1 MTNRVDALTVVL
13 TDGIREDDVEQLV
26 NAIHQL
32 RGVLQVNNH
41 IVRNVDSHIAEA
53 RVKDELRSK
62 LLSILDI

>member
-26 NAIHQL
+26 NDIHQL

-41 IVRNVDSHIAEA
+41 IVRNVDSRIAEA
-53 RVKDELRSK
+53 RVKDELRTK

>member
-41 IVRNVDSHIAEA
+41 IVRNVDSRIAEA
-53 RVKDELRSK
+53 RVKDELRTK